1 MSNTRHLGRKLDDSL
16 PDFATFVVSGCR
28 KWGKRDALYSEIVD
42 LDPYWRCGFCFTCL
56 SDGSKKQLPIFYAD
70 SEFSHKKTRRS
81 GFFRKL
87 FSAGAEAN

>member
-1 MSNTRHLGRKLDDSL
+1 MWFL
-16 PDFATFVVSGCR
+16 
-28 KWGKRDALYSEIVD
+28 
-42 LDPYWRCGFCFTCL
+42 FCLL
-56 SDGSKKQLPIFYAD
+56 SDGSKKQLSIFYAD